1 MGGPGGAV
9 RSPVPN
15 PSHPEDRMTR
25 RTPLALLAVLLVAA
39 PPVWARAPAPLPK
52 PAASSTARA
61 QTKPA
66 ALAPVASVEGI
77 TEYRLPNGL
86 RVLLFPDPTKAT
98 VTVNV
103 TYLVGSKHEGY
114 GETGMAHLLEH
125 LMFKGTPTTPNV
137 PQALTERGARPNG
150 TTWLDRTN
158 YYETLPASD
167 DNLSWALAFEADR
180 MVHSF
185 IAKKDLDSEMTVVRN
200 EFESGEN
207 DPRGILFKRTM
218 SAAYRWHNY
227 GKATIGAKADLE
239 NVPID
244 RLQAFYRRYYRP
256 DNATLVIAGRFQPE
270 KALALVQATFGKL
283 QKPADPVPLTYTQEP
298 TQDGEREITLRRV
311 GDNQLISSV
320 YHVPEGAH
328 PDFAAIDV
336 LTQVLGDV
344 PSGRLYKALVET
356 KKASRAGAFNFQL
369 RDPGVIGFSTE
380 ARQDQPLPP
389 VREALI
395 KTVEEA
401 SRTPFTDEEVSRAKT
416 ALAKQTELLLNN
428 SERAAILL
436 SEWAAVGDWRLLFL
450 HRDRIE
456 AVTPADVTRVAS
468 AYLKSSNRTLGTF
481 VPTPKP
487 DRSELPPAVDVAKMV
502 DGYQGKA
509 AVAQGEAFDPSPAN
523 IESRVQRGELANGV
537 KYALLPKKTRGE
549 MVNLALDLRWGTAE
563 ALTGKLPAASYAGGM
578 LMRGTK
584 KHTRQ
589 QLYDALDKLKARVGV
604 DGGAMGASVSI
615 ECPRSSLPEVLKLV
629 AEVLRE
635 PAFDAKE
642 FALLKQERLASLE
655 SQRSE
660 PQPQGSIAFWRVL
673 SAHYPKGHPY
683 YISSLEERL
692 ADAKAVTLDQ
702 ARDFHR
708 QFYGASRGEL
718 AVVGDFDAKEI
729 TSLVGTLLDGWK
741 SPAPYAR
748 VPRTFQAVA
757 PKSVVLETPDK
768 ANAYFLAGQLLQLR
782 DDDADWPGVMMG
794 NFMLGGGFL
803 NSRLATRVRQQDGL
817 SYGVGSSVSV
827 EELDSVGWFLT
838 YAIYAPQN
846 AQKLE
851 AAMRDEVTRA
861 VQKGFTP
868 QELDKARAGLLEYR
882 QSARA
887 QDGNLAQQLADG
899 LYLGR
904 TLAFDAAVEAKLQ
917 KLTPEDVRKALS
929 NHVDFSKATFVRAGD
944 FANASKQQAPSPA
957 KATAAP

>member
-1 MGGPGGAV
+1 
-9 RSPVPN
+9 
-15 PSHPEDRMTR
+15 MTR
-25 RTPLALLAVLLVAA
+25 RTPLALLAGLFLAA
-39 PPVWARAPAPLPK
+39 PPVWALAPAPLPK
-52 PAASSTARA
+52 PAASPAARTAS
-61 QTKPA
+61 KPA
-66 ALAPVASVEGI
+66 SLSPVASVEGI

-180 MVHSF
+180 MVNSF
-185 IAKKDLDSEMTVVRN
+185 IARKDLDSEMTVVRN

-218 SAAYRWHNY
+218 SAAYLWHNY

-239 NVPID
+239 HVPID

-270 KALALVQATFGKL
+270 KALALVQSTFGKL
-283 QKPADPVPLTYTQEP
+283 QKPKEPVPLTYTQEP
-298 TQDGEREITLRRV
+298 TQDGEREVTLRRV
-311 GDNQLISSV
+311 GDNQLLSSV

-328 PDFAAIDV
+328 PDFAAIEV
-336 LTQVLGDV
+336 LTEVMGDV

-356 KKASRAGAFNFQL
+356 KKAARAGAFNFQL
-369 RDPGVIGFSTE
+369 RDPGVIGFSAE
-380 ARQDQPLPP
+380 ARQDQPLAP
-389 VREALI
+389 VREGLI

-401 SRTPFTDEEVSRAKT
+401 AKTPFTDEEVNRAKT
-416 ALAKQTELLLNN
+416 SLAKQTELLLNN

-436 SEWAAVGDWRLLFL
+436 SEWVGVGDWRLLFL

-456 AVTPADVTRVAS
+456 AVKPADVTRVA
-468 AYLKSSNRTLGTF
+468 ATYLKASNRTLGTF
-481 VPTPKP
+481 LPTPKP
-487 DRSELPPAVDVAKMV
+487 ERSELPPPVDVAKMV
-502 DGYQGKA
+502 DGYKGKA
-509 AVAQGEAFDPSPAN
+509 LVAQGEAFDPSPAN
-523 IESRVQRGELANGV
+523 IESRVRRGELPSGV

-549 MVNLALDLRWGTAE
+549 MVNLTLDLHWGTAE
-563 ALTGKLPAASYAGGM
+563 AVNGKLPAASYAGSM

-589 QLYDALDKLKARVGV
+589 QLADAFDKLKARVGV
-604 DGGAMGASVSI
+604 DGGALGASVGI
-615 ECPRSSLPEVLKLV
+615 ECPRASLPEVLKLV

-635 PAFDAKE
+635 PAFDPKE

-660 PQPQGSIAFWRVL
+660 PQPQASIAFWRVL
-673 SAHYPKGHPY
+673 SAHYPKGHPLY
-683 YISSLEERL
+683 VPTLDERL
-692 ADAKAVTLDQ
+692 ADAKAVTLEQ

-718 AVVGDFDAKEI
+718 AVVGDFDEKEI
-729 TSLVGTLLDGWK
+729 TSLTGTLLDGWK
-741 SPAPYAR
+741 SPVPYAR
-748 VPRTFQAVA
+748 VARTYQPV
-757 PKSVVLETPDK
+757 PSKSLVLETPDK

-782 DDDADWPGVMMG
+782 DDDADWPGMMMG
-794 NFMLGGGFL
+794 NFLLGGGFL

-817 SYGVGSSVSV
+817 SYGVGSSLSA
-827 EELDSVGWFLT
+827 EELDTVGWFLT

-851 AAMRDEVTRA
+851 AAIREEMTRA

-868 QELDKARAGLLEYR
+868 QELEKARAGLLEYR

-887 QDGNLAQQLADG
+887 QDGTLARQLSNG
-899 LYLGR
+899 LYFGR
-904 TLAFDAAVEAKLQ
+904 TLAFDADVEAKLQ
-917 KLTPEDVRKALS
+917 KLTAEDVRKALS
-929 NHVDFSKATFVRAGD
+929 KHLDFSKATVVRAGD
-944 FANASKQQAPSPA
+944 FAGASKQQQAPVPA
-957 KATAAP
+957 PAAAN

>member
-1 MGGPGGAV
+1 MP
-9 RSPVPN
+9 
-15 PSHPEDRMTR
+15 R

-39 PPVWARAPAPLPK
+39 PPVWARAPAPTAKL
-52 PAASSTARA
+52 AVTARA
-61 QTKPA
+61 PVKPV
-66 ALAPVASVEGI
+66 APVASVEGI

-86 RVLLFPDPTKAT
+86 RVLLFPDPTKPT

-167 DNLSWALAFEADR
+167 DNLTWALTFEADR

-185 IAKKDLDSEMTVVRN
+185 IAQKDLDSEMTVVRN

-218 SAAYRWHNY
+218 SAAYLWHNY

-239 NVPID
+239 HVPID

-256 DNATLVIAGRFQPE
+256 DNAVLAIAGRFQPE
-270 KALALVQATFGKL
+270 KALALVQSTFGKL
-283 QKPADPVPLTYTQEP
+283 QRPPEPVPLTYTQEP
-298 TQDGEREITLRRV
+298 TQDGEREVTLRRV
-311 GDNQLISSV
+311 GDNQLLTSL

-336 LTQVLGDV
+336 LTEVLGDV

-356 KKASRAGAFNFQL
+356 KKAARAGAFNFQL
-369 RDPGVIGFSTE
+369 RDPGVVGFSAE
-380 ARQDQPLPP
+380 ARQDQPLGP
-389 VREALI
+389 VRDALL

-401 SRTPFTDEEVSRAKT
+401 ARTPFTDEEVNRAKT
-416 ALAKQTELLLNN
+416 SLAKQTELLLNN

-450 HRDRIE
+450 HRDRVE
-456 AVTPADVTRVAS
+456 AVTPADVTRVAA

-481 VPTPKP
+481 LPTPKP
-487 DRSELPPAVDVAKMV
+487 DRSELPPPVDVAKAV

-509 AVAQGEAFDPSPAN
+509 LVAQGEAFDPSPAH
-523 IESRVQRGELANGV
+523 IESRVQRGELSSGV

-549 MVNLALDLRWGTAE
+549 MVNLTLNLRWGTE
-563 ALTGKLPAASYAGGM
+563 ETVSGKLPAAAYAGRM
-578 LMRGTK
+578 LMRGTT

-589 QLYDALDKLKARVGV
+589 QLSDALDKLKARVSL
-604 DGGAMGASVSI
+604 DGGALGANLSI
-615 ECPRSSLPEVLKLV
+615 ECPRASLPEVLTLM

-635 PAFDAKE
+635 PAFDANE
-642 FALLKQERLASLE
+642 FAVLKQERLAALE

-660 PQPQGSIAFWRVL
+660 PQTQASIAFWRVL
-673 SAHYPKGHPY
+673 NARYPKGHPFY
-683 YISSLEERL
+683 VPTLEERL
-692 ADAKAVTLDQ
+692 SDVKDVTLEQ

-718 AVVGDFDAKEI
+718 SVVGDFDAKA
-729 TSLVGTLLDGWK
+729 LLPLTNALFDGWK

-748 VPRTFQAVA
+748 VQKTYQPVGPRAVA
-757 PKSVVLETPDK
+757 LETPDK
-768 ANAYFLAGQLLQLR
+768 ANAYFLAGQTLKLR
-782 DDDADWPGVMMG
+782 EDDADWPGVMMG
-794 NFMLGGGFL
+794 NFILGGGFL
-803 NSRLATRVRQQDGL
+803 NSRLATRVRQQEGL
-817 SYGVGSSVSV
+817 SYGVGSSASAGD
-827 EELDSVGWFLT
+827 LDAVGSFVT

-846 AQKLE
+846 VEKLE
-851 AAMRDEVTRA
+851 AAMREEVTRA
-861 VQKGFTP
+861 VQKGFTQ
-868 QELDKARAGLLEYR
+868 QELDKARSGLLEYR

-887 QDGNLAQQLADG
+887 QDGNLSQRLADD

-904 TLAFDAAVEAKLQ
+904 TLMFDAALEAKLQ
-917 KLTPEDVRKALS
+917 KLTPEDVRKALA
-929 NHVDFSKATFVRAGD
+929 NHVDWSQATVVRAGD
-944 FANASKQQAPSPA
+944 FAAAAKQAPAPT
-957 KATAAP
+957 KANAAP